1 MKPPQD
7 LTVEQVTERLRG
19 SQPLSESD
27 ARAIEDRYRRE
38 AGDLADA
45 EGFVRW
51 LVFRGCIMESQADT
65 LLLGRS
71 AARAVPAAAPRPAA
85 PPEEPTLRAAIVAPA
100 APAPPRP
107 AVPTARGPDIP
118 VQIVAPPAPP
128 VANAPGSPATDRSPA
143 TSDITVELVP
153 LWERPAPTPMPDTT
167 AAAPSTNVW
176 LYFFLGALGMLI
188 VQFAG
193 WLAAQIVSR
202 IL

>member
-7 LTVEQVTERLRG
+7 LTVEQVAERLRG
-19 SQPLSESD
+19 SQQWSESD

-51 LVFRGCIMESQADT
+51 LVFRGCIAESQAET
-65 LLLGRS
+65 LLMGRP

-85 PPEEPTLRAAIVAPA
+85 SFEEPTMRAAIVAPA

-107 AVPTARGPDIP
+107 AVPM
-118 VQIVAPPAPP
+118 QIVAPPAPA

-143 TSDITVELVP
+143 ASDITVELVP
-153 LWERPAPTPMPDTT
+153 LWERPAPTPIPDPPV
-167 AAAPSTNVW
+167 ASRSTNVW
-176 LYFFLGALGMLI
+176 LCFFLGALGMLI

>member
-38 AGDLADA
+38 AGDLADG
-45 EGFVRW
+45 EGFLRW
-51 LVFRGCIMESQADT
+51 LVFRGCITESQAET
-65 LLLGRS
+65 LLTGGPAGR
-71 AARAVPAAAPRPAA
+71 AMPAAAAGPRPAA
-85 PPEEPTLRAAIVAPA
+85 PSEEPTLRAAIV

-153 LWERPAPTPMPDTT
+153 LWERPAPAPIPEPT
-167 AAAPSTNVW
+167 AAPPSTNVW

>member
-100 APAPPRP
+100 QPRA
-107 AVPTARGPDIP
+107 AVPIARGPDIP

-128 VANAPGSPATDRSPA
+128 VAAAPGSLATDRSPA
-143 TSDITVELVP
+143 ASDITVELVP
-153 LWERPAPTPMPDTT
+153 LWERPAPAPIPEPT
-167 AAAPSTNVW
+167 AAPPSTNVW